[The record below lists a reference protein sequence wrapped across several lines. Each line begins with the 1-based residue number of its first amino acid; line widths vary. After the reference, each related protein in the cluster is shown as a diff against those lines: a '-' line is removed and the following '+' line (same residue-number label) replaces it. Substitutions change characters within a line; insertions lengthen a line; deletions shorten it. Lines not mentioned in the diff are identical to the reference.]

1 MQKGK
6 EQCSKNTGSL
16 RLFFENGQE
25 LCHSLRRKKRSDY
38 KIRLQNLKPNK
49 PSSKTTQQEGSLE
62 PGFRWRGSHRAPHNH
77 PHQVTAT
84 PTKNKHDTDVA
95 KKTGHKDEL
104 QEDKIRI
111 L

>member
-16 RLFFENGQE
+16 RLFFENGAGA
-25 LCHSLRRKKRSDY
+25 LSFIKKKKQSDY
-38 KIRLQNLKPNK
+38 KLRLQNLKPNK